1 MNGTGKMRS
10 ESSELQSRG
19 IVSFVIISTIS
30 VIWKGTGL
38 LKAEQLTYK
47 VFRKMLTK
55 YWLKKKKLM
64 NQKYSFIRMVHQF
77 QLTEALSLRIKVL
90 TLRLWIIVISTNL
103 AFDNKTLRKC
113 LPPRALPEA
122 LMNFDGPLFHLWEEV
137 TQFTL
142 HINFLALNWD

>member
-90 TLRLWIIVISTNL
+90 TLRL
-103 AFDNKTLRKC
+103 
-113 LPPRALPEA
+113 
-122 LMNFDGPLFHLWEEV
+122 
-137 TQFTL
+137 
-142 HINFLALNWD
+142 

>member
-55 YWLKKKKLM
+55 YWLKKKKVDEPEI
-64 NQKYSFIRMVHQF
+64 FFHQNGPP
-77 QLTEALSLRIKVL
+77 
-90 TLRLWIIVISTNL
+90 IS
-103 AFDNKTLRKC
+103 
-113 LPPRALPEA
+113 
-122 LMNFDGPLFHLWEEV
+122 
-137 TQFTL
+137 
-142 HINFLALNWD
+142 IN

>member
-103 AFDNKTLRKC
+103 AFDNKTLRKF
-113 LPPRALPEA
+113 LPPRALPEV